1 MDARSSLRGMALMTG
16 RFLILSALL
25 VLGLMGAATPGHAA
39 DACSSAAQKNL
50 SSLNSTQIVSQVATI
65 SHFGKATIKD
75 VQSCLSMRGCYAN
88 DPHDVDAI
96 VGPYTTAAIF
106 RLVYGHCATAP
117 VPVDECGDGHEP
129 VTYSLSGVDI
139 KGLEAPPQESDSDQ
153 PPDATP
159 DEKEESTDLPEDKA
173 SATQAS
179 QPAMS
184 PQLMAGLSAMQD
196 IDYPTRKL
204 FENALDFFTTQ
215 PLSNPKDYASVAK
228 ELDEYKQAILSRACK
243 AHALTGAV
251 SSWIPDWDANMLYS
265 LSDPVY
271 GISPF
276 WLSNPSAQVGSVPN
290 ATASA
295 AAKLVDFGNFDR
307 IGWMG
312 VTFSREG
319 ALNLATIR
327 QNASVIAK
335 QVETARR
342 FRTSVDLIVYKKLS
356 REQWIDIIYSG
367 SDTFTQNLA
376 GNIAN
381 TVGEPLTGFLD
392 RFQRWAMPSLLT
404 SPTTAWDGVTLDLQ
418 GYPYD
423 DPRGMQ
429 FLLRFLTRLRQD
441 LNQKERL
448 KTVWG
453 AARHRLKLNL
463 IVPYDVF
470 VPAENASLDDATT
483 VTQLAEL
490 VPKQRGDSSV
500 SNASSDVPGSIVDE
514 FIVFLPQSTN
524 DTKKQLRLAVESA
537 FNRNQEVLQWIKTD
551 PSFSIAA
558 WRYQMLRRITCV
570 LAPGT
575 WQYLGVYS
583 KPGGQF
589 YDDMLYSFDNFGA
602 VGFWPFSESAGN
614 NTNLSAQIREIFDR
628 EGNDFVD
635 TKVAPIFYKL
645 LGARVANFFCGWRR
659 ELFLAVEVTLG
670 LFVIYFSGSFW
681 IFELRNF
688 YSKYQWW
695 FALLIAIALAVI
707 VLLCIFDRNLRE
719 WALLIFIGLF
729 VAMIAALFA
738 RQYFLRTIERD
749 LP

>member
-16 RFLILSALL
+16 RFLILPALL
-25 VLGLMGAATPGHAA
+25 VFGLMSAATPGHAA
-39 DACSSAAQKNL
+39 DACSSAAQKDL
-50 SSLNSTQIVSQVATI
+50 SSLNSTQIVSQIATI
-65 SHFGKATIKD
+65 SHLNKSSIKG

-96 VGPYTTAAIF
+96 VGPYTTAAIS

-117 VPVDECGDGHEP
+117 VSVDECGDGHEP
-129 VTYSLSGVDI
+129 VTYSLSTADI
-139 KGLEAPPQESDSDQ
+139 KGLEAPPAEPEASD
-153 PPDATP
+153 DATS
-159 DEKEESTDLPEDKA
+159 DEKDESTDLPEDKS
-173 SATQAS
+173 SAAEAS

-184 PQLMAGLSAMQD
+184 PQLMAGLAAMQD

-215 PLSNPKDYASVAK
+215 PLTNPKDYAAVAK
-228 ELDEYKQAILSRACK
+228 ELDEYKQEILSKACK
-243 AHALTGAV
+243 AHAFIGSV

-276 WLSNPSAQVGSVPN
+276 WLSNPSAQASSAPN
-290 ATASA
+290 AIVSG

-319 ALNLATIR
+319 SLNLAIIR
-327 QNASVIAK
+327 QNASLIAK

-429 FLLRFLTRLRQD
+429 FLLRFLARLRQD

-453 AARHRLKLNL
+453 AACHRLKLNL
-463 IVPYDVF
+463 VVPYDVF
-470 VPAENASLDDATT
+470 VPDENASLDNATT

-537 FNRNQEVLQWIKTD
+537 FNRNQEVLQWVKTD
-551 PSFSIAA
+551 TSFSIAA
-558 WRYQMLRRITCV
+558 WRYQMLRRIACV

-602 VGFWPFSESAGN
+602 VGFWPLSESAGN
-614 NTNLSAQIREIFDR
+614 NSNLSAQIREIFDR

-635 TKVAPIFYKL
+635 TKVAPILYKL

-659 ELFLAVEVTLG
+659 ELFLAVEVTLS
-670 LFVIYFSGSFW
+670 LFVIYFSCSFW

-688 YSKYQWW
+688 YSRYQWW
-695 FALLIAIALAVI
+695 FALLMAIALAVI
-707 VLLCIFDRNLRE
+707 VLLCIFDSNLRE

-729 VAMIAALFA
+729 VATIAALFA